1 MGHDYYD
8 YMKDMCRH
16 YRTLFGEMG
25 RDAQGYYWKKSAGDS
40 WESAEPAE
48 PQERQEPQTAR
59 EKLEQAE
66 VAEYEVLD
74 DSSMGCSALLC
85 FGN

>member
-1 MGHDYYD
+1 ME
-8 YMKDMCRH
+8 KNF
-16 YRTLFGEMG
+16 RTFG
-25 RDAQGYYWKKSAGDS
+25 
-40 WESAEPAE
+40 WESRWGDKCFEYLKDANVSFHKWWQDEFEEPAE

-74 DSSMGCSALLC
+74 DSSRGCSALLC
-85 FGN
+85 LGN